1 MICPHCSTA
10 VKYNWDQSGA
20 FAKDENN
27 IIGYELVFTTCPNCN
42 EPVIYLEK
50 GKLAQNSGGYGYYV
64 AEEINQELIY
74 PNKQDFKNSSDIPD
88 LYLEDYE
95 EAIKV
100 LSASPKAS
108 AALSRRLLQNILR
121 EEYEIKERTLVK
133 EIEKFI
139 ELSGVPSHLTD
150 AVDAVRNIGNFA
162 AHPTKNQNTG
172 EIVSVENG
180 EAEWLIEVIESLFDF
195 TFIQPKKL
203 ERRRKELNLK
213 LEEAGKPQMKTKEE

>member
-10 VKYNWDQSGA
+10 VKYEWDSTNS
-20 FAKDENN
+20 FANNKDNTFGN
-27 IIGYELVFTTCPNCN
+27 ELKYSNCPNCN
-42 EPVIYLEK
+42 NPVVFLVKGELKRNDGYFGFHVSSVVDDIMIYPK
-50 GKLAQNSGGYGYYV
+50 KQKFQNS
-64 AEEINQELIY
+64 E
-74 PNKQDFKNSSDIPD
+74 DIPE

-121 EEYEIKERTLVK
+121 EKYEITENTLAK
-133 EIEKFI
+133 EIQKFI
-139 ELSGVPSHLTD
+139 ALEGIPSHLTD

-162 AHPTKNQNTG
+162 AHPTKNRNTG

-180 EAEWLIEVIESLFDF
+180 EAEWLIEVIEALFDF
-195 TFIQPKKL
+195 TFIQPLKL
-203 ERRRKELNLK
+203 ERRRKELNIK
-213 LEEAGKPQMKTKEE
+213 LSEIGKPKMKEHKK